1 MDSRLAKEFAVE
13 RNSDGSGA
21 LSLYVEGLRGPVDDY
36 YHYTAKWI
44 SACCVARNCV
54 LDHVLRL
61 THTSVTRRGGEQVP
75 AVSNAHGDDQLIP
88 AGLLNP

>member
-1 MDSRLAKEFAVE
+1 MDSRLAKEFAVK
-13 RNSDGSGA
+13 RNSSRSGA
-21 LSLYVEGLRGPVDDY
+21 LSIWQVSVGQSMVTTT
-36 YHYTAKWI
+36 TAKWI
-44 SACCVARNCV
+44 SLCCVARNCV

-88 AGLLNP
+88 VGLLNP